1 MIDEAER
8 ANQIDSDSILIEAT
22 SGNTGIALAFIC
34 AARGYK
40 LILTMPDS
48 MSIERRKMLNFL
60 GAKLVLTPK
69 ALGMN
74 GAIEEAKKCIKKLR
88 TV

>member
-1 MIDEAER
+1 MIDEAEKGT
-8 ANQIDSDSILIEAT
+8 QINSDSILIEAT

-48 MSIERRKMLNFL
+48 MSIERRKNAEFSWS
-60 GAKLVLTPK
+60 KTCF
-69 ALGMN
+69 N
-74 GAIEEAKKCIKKLR
+74 
-88 TV
+88 T